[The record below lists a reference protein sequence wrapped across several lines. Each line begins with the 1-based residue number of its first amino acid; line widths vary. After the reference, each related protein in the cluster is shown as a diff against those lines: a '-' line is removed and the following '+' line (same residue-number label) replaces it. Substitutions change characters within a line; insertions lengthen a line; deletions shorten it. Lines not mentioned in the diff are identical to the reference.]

1 MGDEEVLLDAEVR
14 VLLEE
19 DLPLVEGF
27 APDGLAL
34 EEGLELLDGVFV
46 LGAVGFSD
54 AGGIFACATGAP
66 PPLYRL

>member
-1 MGDEEVLLDAEVR
+1 M
-14 VLLEE
+14 EE